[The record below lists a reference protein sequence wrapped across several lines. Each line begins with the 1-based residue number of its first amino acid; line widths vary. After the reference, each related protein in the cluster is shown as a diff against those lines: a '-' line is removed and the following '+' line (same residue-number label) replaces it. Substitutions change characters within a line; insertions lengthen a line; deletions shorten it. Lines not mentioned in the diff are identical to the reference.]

1 MIDKFQIQKLEAMP
15 IEGVAERLGL
25 RVERHKAICPWHDD
39 TRPSLTFNTYRN
51 RFRCFVCD
59 AHGGP
64 IDLVMKLKNLNF
76 REACAWLSPLSCPKA
91 PPLSSKCH
99 PRHFSIQ
106 LGQGSAER
114 PENLPPSPVGT
125 QLADRESEANKEGG
139 QGRKGFPL
147 DLDWL
152 TVLIRTKVLVEPARR
167 FLFEERHIDPRVVE
181 WCGLTSIM
189 QPQAC
194 WRYGKPFYDAPSL
207 LIPYYDQDGRLRSVQ
222 SRYLGNIKTTDSA
235 DSTDKKSGEEK
246 PRFKFP
252 RGSNCHIYN
261 LPVLKLLK
269 PGEPLWI
276 AEGCSDCWALLSSG
290 RKAIAIPSATLLR
303 SDDLSA
309 LRALHSA
316 LGTTFHMFPDQDAP
330 GEKLF
335 LELKARLP
343 NLERHQLPPGFK
355 DFGAYWASRFLKLE

>member
-1 MIDKFQIQKLEAMP
+1 MINKNDILKLESMP

-25 RVERHKAICPWHDD
+25 RVDRHKALCPWHDD
-39 TRPSLTFNTYRN
+39 SRPSLTFDTYRN
-51 RFRCFVCD
+51 RYRCFVCD
-59 AHGGP
+59 AHGGV
-64 IDLVMKLKNLNF
+64 IDLVMKLRNLNF
-76 REACAWLSPLSCPKA
+76 REACAWLSPLSQPF
-91 PPLSSKCH
+91 P
-99 PRHFSIQ
+99 Q

-114 PENLPPSPVGT
+114 PENLPPSPIGT

-152 TVLIRTKVLVEPARR
+152 SVLIRTKVLIEPARR
-167 FLFEERHIDPRVVE
+167 FLFDERHIDPRVVE

-189 QPQAC
+189 QPQPC

-222 SRYLGNIKTTDSA
+222 SRYLGVD
-235 DSTDKKSGEEK
+235 EK
-246 PRFKFP
+246 PRFRFP

-303 SDDLSA
+303 PDDLS
-309 LRALHSA
+309 LLSSLHSA
-316 LGTTFHMFPDQDAP
+316 LGTTFHIFPDQDVP
-330 GEKLF
+330 GERLF
-335 LELKARLP
+335 LQLKARLP
-343 NLERHQLPPGFK
+343 NLERHQLPPGCK
-355 DFGAYWASRFLKLE
+355 DFSDYWKNTFLPL